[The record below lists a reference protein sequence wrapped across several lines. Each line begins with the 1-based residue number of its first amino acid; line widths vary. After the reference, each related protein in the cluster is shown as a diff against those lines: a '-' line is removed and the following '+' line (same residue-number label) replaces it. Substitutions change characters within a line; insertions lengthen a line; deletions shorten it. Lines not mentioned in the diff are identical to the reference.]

1 MKKTLLMVGLAGAL
15 YADSKIEGPKL
26 GYVSTSGGIRT
37 VLGIVGASRL
47 GAPIPQTNA
56 VVLPGQDVAFRTDAD
71 GGVHRIDLLDG
82 SSAAVDIANVT
93 RIVASPTGETVA
105 AVTDGRIVVVAKGG
119 GHLADLEL
127 PGSSRLVAVA
137 DTGSTA
143 AVTVADGEGEA
154 LYISNRE
161 STRRVFTASKIV
173 AIAFIP
179 KTSDVVFA
187 DGAGALYRMNADLQL
202 ARLGEVTGL
211 SALAV
216 TSDRLIG
223 ISGRL
228 IRSIPLAGGE
238 MASVECSC
246 TASMAQPLGE
256 SRFLLTPGDDGPMW
270 VLDASGAELRVA
282 FIPEVVNE

>member
-1 MKKTLLMVGLAGAL
+1 MKKTLLIVSLAGAL

-37 VLGIVGASRL
+37 VLGIIGASRL
-47 GAPIPQTNA
+47 SAPIPQTNA

-71 GGVHRIDLLDG
+71 GGLLRIDLLDG
-82 SSAAVDIANVT
+82 SSAAVDVANVA
-93 RIVASPTGETVA
+93 RVIASPTGETVA
-105 AVTDGRIVVVAKGG
+105 SVTKSRIIVVAKGG
-119 GHLADLEL
+119 SRLAELDL
-127 PGSSRLVAVA
+127 PGSSRLVAIA

-154 LYISNRE
+154 LYVSNRE
-161 STRRVFTASKIV
+161 SSRRVFTASKIV

-187 DGAGALYRMNADLQL
+187 DGAGVVYRMNADLQL
-202 ARLGEVTGL
+202 AQLGEVTGL

-216 TSDRLIG
+216 TSDRVIAV
-223 ISGRL
+223 SGRL

-238 MASVECSC
+238 TASVECPC

-270 VLDASGAELRVA
+270 VLDALGAALRVA

>member
-1 MKKTLLMVGLAGAL
+1 MLIVGLAGAL
-15 YADSKIEGPKL
+15 YADSKVEGPKL

-47 GAPIPQTNA
+47 GAPIPHTNA
-56 VVLPGQDVAFRTDAD
+56 VVLPGRDVAFRTDAD

-82 SSAAVDIANVT
+82 SSAAVDVANVT

-105 AVTDGRIVVVAKGG
+105 ALTDVRIVVVANG

-161 STRRVFTASKIV
+161 STRRVFTAFKIV

-202 ARLGEVTGL
+202 AQLGEVTGL

-228 IRSIPLAGGE
+228 FDRFHSRVEKWHPSSVPVRLRWHSPWVSRDSCSRQEMTDRCGCWMHRAPSFGG
-238 MASVECSC
+238 VH
-246 TASMAQPLGE
+246 
-256 SRFLLTPGDDGPMW
+256 
-270 VLDASGAELRVA
+270 SGGCK
-282 FIPEVVNE
+282 